1 MLKLNLKA
9 QVSSFFLIVYSSL
22 TTHLVNIGSSECILH
37 FEILPFELCILKLC
51 GYFLTIKVLFT
62 PMKEKLFQSVIL
74 WENSPESDTFK
85 DLFNYEALLKNFNMF
100 VQNFFLKATKQRWK
114 GEW

>member
-1 MLKLNLKA
+1 
-9 QVSSFFLIVYSSL
+9 
-22 TTHLVNIGSSECILH
+22 
-37 FEILPFELCILKLC
+37 
-51 GYFLTIKVLFT
+51 
-62 PMKEKLFQSVIL
+62 MKEKLFQSVIL